1 MDTNLWFAL
10 SNLPVALDILHAQAL
25 AGFLRSVFMSLVDA
39 LGMRALIFV
48 ASACGVLIADQV
60 KFDLDERNPIAAAG
74 FEVNKGNLNHIVLA
88 VLVVIGGY
96 GRTNNLVQRGLS
108 TGGNILCYFL
118 ANNVGNGRSKS
129 SVVTIDASCSL
140 LLLAAKSVMVVLA
153 IGQLTGVD
161 FTSTIDSIVLN
172 SVYKMRLRDT

>member
-1 MDTNLWFAL
+1 MGTNLWCQL
-10 SNLPVALDILHAQAL
+10 SGLPVALDILHAQAL
-25 AGFLRSVFMSLVDA
+25 AGFLQSVFMSLVDA
-39 LGMRALIFV
+39 LGVRALIFV
-48 ASACGVLIADQV
+48 ASACGVFIADQV

-74 FEVNKGNLNHIVLA
+74 FEVDKGNLNHIVLA
-88 VLVVIGGY
+88 VLVLIGGY
-96 GRTNNLVQRGLS
+96 GRTNNVVQRGLS
-108 TGGNILCYFL
+108 TGGNILFHFL

-129 SVVTIDASCSL
+129 SVVIIGTSCSL

-172 SVYKMRLRDT
+172 SVYKMRLR